1 MLASG
6 NRKLLSSGF
15 AMVSQTITLTGSALK
30 LLLAATELSRKG
42 PTFSAE
48 ELAVA
53 AWESD
58 RQAFGLKGFSELH
71 PNYNK
76 VLVLLMGSK
85 GLIARG
91 YLKKEAQKLYSVT
104 EKGRKVVKVTPQEPE
119 TRLTREQERQLLHFL
134 NSRALE
140 KVVSGPV
147 AELYFTDC
155 LAFWGLTEVSSP
167 DEIRARIAAQEEL
180 VQAVA
185 QLLEEHDVT
194 LSNGRVIRRGELG
207 QIRRTAE
214 TIQVRF
220 LRHLNMLLKGKKP

>member
-1 MLASG
+1 MASRTLA
-6 NRKLLSSGF
+6 
-15 AMVSQTITLTGSALK
+15 LTGSASK
-30 LLLAATELSRKG
+30 LLRAATELSKRG

-104 EKGRKVVKVTPQEPE
+104 AKGRKLVKSTPQEPD
-119 TRLTREQERQLLHFL
+119 TGLTREQERQLLHYL
-134 NSRALE
+134 NSKALE

-147 AELYFTDC
+147 SDLYFTDC
-155 LAFWGLTEVSSP
+155 LAFWGVTEVASP
-167 DEIRARIAAQEEL
+167 GDIRAKIAAQEDL
-180 VQAVA
+180 VETLEP
-185 QLLEEHDVT
+185 LLEGGDIT
-194 LSNGRVIRRGELG
+194 LSNGRS
-207 QIRRTAE
+207 IRRTDLGQVRRIAE

-220 LRHLNMLLKGKKP
+220 LRHLNLLLTGKKP